1 MNWGLSQSNNVN
13 SVSTTRLQMSS
24 DALDVFTTPM
34 HDRTYSAS
42 TDISAVRQIGESSSF
57 LLSASVSD
65 SRQVIETGDDVEG
78 YTLTSAY
85 DTQIGNQ

>member
-1 MNWGLSQSNNVN
+1 MLSMYLHHQCMTELIQQ
-13 SVSTTRLQMSS
+13 VSS
-24 DALDVFTTPM
+24 
-34 HDRTYSAS
+34 
-42 TDISAVRQIGESSSF
+42 DISAMRQIGDSSSF

-85 DTQIGNQ
+85 DTQIGNQGISIFGMTK